1 MIIIS
6 AEIRKDM
13 KQISEELYSKQCN
26 SDVYIANIK
35 QNIIGKYFKL
45 LFGGITYI
53 GYVKDI
59 IEGFG
64 EYDLEI
70 NFCEVTFDKCDGV
83 SLEVK
88 PSSFIL
94 CNIDEVTNIQYITKE
109 EVKKIFK
116 EYIDNINKYFE
127 DKVIY

>member
-6 AEIRKDM
+6 AEIKKDM
-13 KQISEELYSKQCN
+13 KQISEKLYGKQCDL
-26 SDVYIANIK
+26 DVCIANIR
-35 QNIIGKYFKL
+35 QNIVGKYFKL
-45 LFGGITYI
+45 LSRGVTYI

-64 EYDLEI
+64 EYELEI
-70 NFCEVTFDKCDGV
+70 NFCEITFGKYDGV
-83 SLEVK
+83 SLEIK

-109 EVKKIFK
+109 EVKEIFK